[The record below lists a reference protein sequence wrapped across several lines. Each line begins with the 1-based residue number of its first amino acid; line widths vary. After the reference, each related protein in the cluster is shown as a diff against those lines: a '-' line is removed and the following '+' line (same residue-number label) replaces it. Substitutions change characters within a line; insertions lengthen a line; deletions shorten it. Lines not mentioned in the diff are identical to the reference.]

1 MTFLSLGFFA
11 FLLASIILF
20 FACPLKYR
28 WTVLLAIS
36 VAFYA
41 ISGVEFLPFI
51 LLSTLTVYL
60 ATVKIG
66 KNWVK
71 QDEELKKQ
79 AGSEQKKPN
88 RRARC
93 AQPPSGYK

>member
-11 FLLASIILF
+11 FLLAGIILF
-20 FACPLKYR
+20 FACPIKYR

-71 QDEELKKQ
+71 QDEELKKDNLDRE
-79 AGSEQKKPN
+79 AKKEIRN
-88 RRARC
+88 R
-93 AQPPSGYK
+93 